1 MAGGA
6 PQDELAS
13 WPTGRLLSTA
23 ARAVEHAW
31 AEALQTLGV
40 THAGLIALHLL
51 RDGPLSQIQLARSAH
66 VETQTMSRTLERLER
81 EGLVS
86 RAPDPDDRR
95 RHVVART
102 DAGAEAWARAQTLE
116 RDVVPEL
123 TRSEELRRGLVDVI
137 RAAGRPSPSATPDDA
152 PAATPAPAPAPA
164 DAPAPRK
171 RTR

>member
-1 MAGGA
+1 VAGEA

-86 RAPDPDDRR
+86 RAPDPQDRR

-102 DAGAEAWARAQTLE
+102 TAGTDAWERAQALE
-116 RDVVPEL
+116 TEVVPEL
-123 TRSEELRRGLVDVI
+123 ARSEEMRRGLIDVI
-137 RAAGRPSPSATPDDA
+137 RAAGRQAPVADATAAAAAAAAD
-152 PAATPAPAPAPA
+152 PAAPAPAP
-164 DAPAPRK
+164 RE

>member
-1 MAGGA
+1 MSDGMSAE
-6 PQDELAS
+6 DELAS

-31 AEALQTLGV
+31 AEALTTLGV

-86 RAPDPDDRR
+86 RAPDPHDRR

-102 DAGAEAWARAQTLE
+102 EAGADAWMRAQDLE
-116 RDVVPEL
+116 REVVPEL
-123 TRSEELRRGLVDVI
+123 ARAEEMRRGLIDVI
-137 RAAGRPSPSATPDDA
+137 RAAGRPAPGAADDA
-152 PAATPAPAPAPA
+152 DDAAA
-164 DAPAPRK
+164 APAPRK
-171 RTR
+171 RAR

>member
-1 MAGGA
+1 MAGGMSA
-6 PQDELAS
+6 EDELAS

-31 AEALQTLGV
+31 AEALTTLGV

-86 RAPDPDDRR
+86 RAPDPHDRR

-102 DAGAEAWARAQTLE
+102 AAGAEAWARAQDLE
-116 RDVVPEL
+116 REVVPEPA
-123 TRSEELRRGLVDVI
+123 RSEDMRRGLIDVI
-137 RAAGRPSPSATPDDA
+137 RAATRPQAA
-152 PAATPAPAPAPA
+152 PAAAAPA
-164 DAPAPRK
+164 DAAAPAPSRE
-171 RTR
+171 RAR

>member
-1 MAGGA
+1 MVSLLTIRLPGRV
-6 PQDELAS
+6 PVEQDELAS

-31 AEALQTLGV
+31 AEALATLGV

-51 RDGPLSQIQLARSAH
+51 RDGPLSQVQLARSAH

-86 RAPDPDDRR
+86 RAQDPDDRR

-102 DAGAEAWARAQTLE
+102 EAGADAWTRAQALE
-116 RDVVPEL
+116 GDVLPEL
-123 TRSEELRRGLVDVI
+123 TRSEEMRRGLIAVI
-137 RAAGRPSPSATPDDA
+137 RAAA
-152 PAATPAPAPAPA
+152 PAAPAAAPAEER
-164 DAPAPRK
+164 PR
-171 RTR
+171 

>member
-1 MAGGA
+1 MAGGMSA
-6 PQDELAS
+6 EDELAS

-31 AEALQTLGV
+31 AEALTTLGV
-40 THAGLIALHLL
+40 THAGLIALHRL

-86 RAPDPDDRR
+86 RAQDPHDRR

-102 DAGAEAWARAQTLE
+102 EAGAEGGARAQDLE
-116 RDVVPEL
+116 RDVVPGIA
-123 TRSEELRRGLVDVI
+123 RSEEMRRGLIDVI
-137 RAAGRPSPSATPDDA
+137 RQAGRPGGAS
-152 PAATPAPAPAPA
+152 
-164 DAPAPRK
+164 
-171 RTR
+171 

>member
-1 MAGGA
+1 VAGEA

-86 RAPDPDDRR
+86 RAPDPQDRR

-102 DAGAEAWARAQTLE
+102 TAGTDAWERATPGPRAPGARACATWSAS
-116 RDVVPEL
+116 RRA
-123 TRSEELRRGLVDVI
+123 RSG
-137 RAAGRPSPSATPDDA
+137 RAGSG
-152 PAATPAPAPAPA
+152 
-164 DAPAPRK
+164 
-171 RTR
+171 

>member
-1 MAGGA
+1 MASEV
-6 PQDELAS
+6 PIDDELAS

-31 AEALQTLGV
+31 SEALATLGV

-102 DAGAEAWARAQTLE
+102 EAGAEAWTRAQTLE
-116 RDVVPEL
+116 QDVLPEL
-123 TRSEELRRGLVDVI
+123 TRSAEMRRGLIDVI
-137 RAAGRPSPSATPDDA
+137 RAAGRPAPAGIADDAAAPDDEA
-152 PAATPAPAPAPA
+152 DAAA
-164 DAPAPRK
+164 APAPRK
-171 RTR
+171 RAR

>member
-1 MAGGA
+1 MAAGMSA
-6 PQDELAS
+6 QDELAS

-23 ARAVEHAW
+23 ARAGEHAW
-31 AEALQTLGV
+31 SEALATLGV

-86 RAPDPDDRR
+86 RAPDPADRR

-102 DAGAEAWARAQTLE
+102 EAGAEAWERAQALAQA
-116 RDVVPEL
+116 VVPEL
-123 TRSEELRRGLVDVI
+123 ARSEEMRRGLIDVI
-137 RAAGRPSPSATPDDA
+137 RAAGRPAPGDAASPASPADTAA
-152 PAATPAPAPAPA
+152 PAAAPGHA
-164 DAPAPRK
+164 R
-171 RTR
+171 

>member
-1 MAGGA
+1 MAAGMSA
-6 PQDELAS
+6 QDELAS

-31 AEALQTLGV
+31 SEALATLGV

-86 RAPDPDDRR
+86 RAPDPADRR

-102 DAGAEAWARAQTLE
+102 EAGAEAWERAQALE
-116 RDVVPEL
+116 QDVVPEL
-123 TRSEELRRGLVDVI
+123 ARSEEMRRGLIDVI
-137 RAAGRPSPSATPDDA
+137 RAAGRPAPGDAAA
-152 PAATPAPAPAPA
+152 PAAPADTAAPAAAPGHA
-164 DAPAPRK
+164 R
-171 RTR
+171 

>member
-1 MAGGA
+1 MVSLLTISVPGRV
-6 PQDELAS
+6 PVEQDELAS

-31 AEALQTLGV
+31 AEALATLGV

-51 RDGPLSQIQLARSAH
+51 RDGPLSQVQLARSAH

-86 RAPDPDDRR
+86 RAQDPDDRR

-102 DAGAEAWARAQTLE
+102 EAGADAWTRAQALE
-116 RDVVPEL
+116 GDVLPEL
-123 TRSEELRRGLVDVI
+123 TRSEEMRRGLIAVI
-137 RAAGRPSPSATPDDA
+137 RAAA
-152 PAATPAPAPAPA
+152 PAAPGAPAAPA
-164 DAPAPRK
+164 EERPR
-171 RTR
+171 

>member
-1 MAGGA
+1 MAGEVSA
-6 PQDELAS
+6 EDQLAS

-31 AEALQTLGV
+31 AEALATLGV

-102 DAGAEAWARAQTLE
+102 DAGAEAWSRAQDLE
-116 RDVVPEL
+116 RDVLPEL
-123 TRSEELRRGLVDVI
+123 TASDEMRRGLIAVI
-137 RAAGRPSPSATPDDA
+137 RAAGRQ
-152 PAATPAPAPAPA
+152 APA
-164 DAPAPRK
+164 DAVAADAAVPSAAR
-171 RTR
+171 RSR

>member
-1 MAGGA
+1 MAGEVSA
-6 PQDELAS
+6 EDQLAS

-31 AEALQTLGV
+31 AEALATLGV

-102 DAGAEAWARAQTLE
+102 AAGAEAWSRAQDLE
-116 RDVVPEL
+116 RDVLPEL
-123 TRSEELRRGLVDVI
+123 TRSDEMRRGLIDVI
-137 RAAGRPSPSATPDDA
+137 RAAGRPA
-152 PAATPAPAPAPA
+152 PAAAPPAAAPSDSERASA
-164 DAPAPRK
+164 RPR
-171 RTR
+171 R

>member
-1 MAGGA
+1 M
-6 PQDELAS
+6 PVQEDELAS

-31 AEALQTLGV
+31 AEALATLGV

-86 RAPDPDDRR
+86 RAADPHDRR

-102 DAGAEAWARAQTLE
+102 EAGADAWVRAQALE
-116 RDVVPEL
+116 QDVLPEL
-123 TRSEELRRGLVDVI
+123 TRSEEMRRGLIEVI
-137 RAAGRPSPSATPDDA
+137 RAAARPA
-152 PAATPAPAPAPA
+152 PAAPAPPSTAPSAPAG
-164 DAPAPRK
+164 K

>member
-1 MAGGA
+1 MAGEVSA
-6 PQDELAS
+6 EDQLAS

-31 AEALQTLGV
+31 AEALATLGV

-102 DAGAEAWARAQTLE
+102 EAGAEAWTRAQDLE
-116 RDVVPEL
+116 RDVLPEL
-123 TRSEELRRGLVDVI
+123 TRSEEMRRGLIDVI
-137 RAAGRPSPSATPDDA
+137 RAAGRPA
-152 PAATPAPAPAPA
+152 PAAPGAVPPVSAAARPG
-164 DAPAPRK
+164 R
-171 RTR
+171 

>member
-1 MAGGA
+1 MAGEVSA
-6 PQDELAS
+6 EDQLAS

-31 AEALQTLGV
+31 AEALATLGV

-95 RHVVART
+95 RHTQRFQL
-102 DAGAEAWARAQTLE
+102 GHQ
-116 RDVVPEL
+116 
-123 TRSEELRRGLVDVI
+123 
-137 RAAGRPSPSATPDDA
+137 
-152 PAATPAPAPAPA
+152 
-164 DAPAPRK
+164 PR
-171 RTR
+171 

>member
-1 MAGGA
+1 MAAGMSA
-6 PQDELAS
+6 QDELAS

-31 AEALQTLGV
+31 SEALATLGV

-86 RAPDPDDRR
+86 RAPDPADRR

-102 DAGAEAWARAQTLE
+102 EAGAEAWERAQALE
-116 RDVVPEL
+116 QDVVPEL
-123 TRSEELRRGLVDVI
+123 ARSEEMRRGLIDVI
-137 RAAGRPSPSATPDDA
+137 RAAGRPSPGDAASPASPADTAA
-152 PAATPAPAPAPA
+152 PAAAPGHA
-164 DAPAPRK
+164 R
-171 RTR
+171 